1 MTEDSRA
8 FADMLIDHMMSRKK
22 HHYIQ
27 VVSALILFVLTFTFV
42 VFLLT
47 PIPIWWDP
55 LFDLKDDQNWSLTE
69 RVAPSETTV
78 ANSTVTNSTAATG
91 SAEYPDGDPNESM
104 QYDVTIYVWLL
115 VLAPFMVAAYLL
127 YLGVSGVLFYK
138 RWDEKYQKYLEK
150 TKSLGAELDDVL

>member
-27 VVSALILFVLTFTFV
+27 VVSALVLFVLTFTFV

-78 ANSTVTNSTAATG
+78 ANSTAATG